1 MFTKGKKMFNRDNG
15 FLGLLLDAAIIGTAY
30 YMGKKETEKKL
41 IGDIKELQQQKE
53 MNELKKQIAELKRM
67 QSTS

>member
-1 MFTKGKKMFNRDNG
+1 MFDRDNG
-15 FLGLLLDAAIIGTAY
+15 FLGLLLDAAMLGTAY

>member
-1 MFTKGKKMFNRDNG
+1 MFDRDNG
-15 FLGLLLDAAIIGTAY
+15 ILGLFLDAAIIGTAY

>member
-1 MFTKGKKMFNRDNG
+1 MFNRDNG

>member
-1 MFTKGKKMFNRDNG
+1 MFNRDNG
-15 FLGLLLDAAIIGTAY
+15 ILGLLLDAAIIGTAY
-30 YMGKKETEKKL
+30 YMGKKETEQKL

-53 MNELKKQIAELKRM
+53 MNELKRQIAELKRM